1 MSYSFDATAWQ
12 KNLSDILGD
21 MSKKEEE

>member
-12 KNLSDILGD
+12 KNLSDILGG